1 MSFVCAFLHT
11 DIAKHG
17 GCCAEVEVKQ
27 SSPIADHCVPATENR
42 RHMPAEYM
50 GLQLRQSKKLTV
62 VGCRPITQH
71 AVVRLHHGIP
81 HGITMVRPRGNTT
94 W

>member
-1 MSFVCAFLHT
+1 MSCVRAFLHT
-11 DIAKHG
+11 DIARHG

-27 SSPIADHCVPATENR
+27 FSPIADRCVPATENR

-50 GLQLRQSKKLTV
+50 GLQLRQSKKLTI
-62 VGCRPITQH
+62 VGCRP
-71 AVVRLHHGIP
+71 AMPWYGC
-81 HGITMVRPRGNTT
+81 TMVYHMVLP